1 MGGKGWVLEGCCPWI
16 ETQQESAALILSY
29 LLRWWPDHLSS
40 GRQSRAETEHTSYVK
55 AFNLPLYQLKWVPF
69 IPALQ
74 HPSLINSHEPYGMLS
89 SLSPAVL
96 YQILQH
102 LFSLFMQLQDDTMHG
117 CFLLALCIGAVSMSD
132 ISVLLKEQFTQKWNS
147 VNKYSPS
154 CCSPH
159 YISGAS
165 QQNSAAAF
173 SETTE
178 VLRDFFIHTLV
189 VTNLSIKHHTL
200 QFSSLLW
207 LLCLEQVFQY
217 HSN

>member
-1 MGGKGWVLEGCCPWI
+1 MRLKKDIRNSCSSNISDSQTLLFLSLLQTLAVTGGCEHLM
-16 ETQQESAALILSY
+16 TQPGNAPKARLS
-29 LLRWWPDHLSS
+29 HL
-40 GRQSRAETEHTSYVK
+40 TT
-55 AFNLPLYQLKWVPF
+55 
-69 IPALQ
+69 
-74 HPSLINSHEPYGMLS
+74 

-102 LFSLFMQLQDDTMHG
+102 LFSLLMQLQDDTMHG